1 MSVLYLFEERLA
13 TPLGEL
19 IILTDELAHTR
30 AVDWIDYEA
39 RLHELLRR
47 QYPHHPVSIQPAVT
61 QSQALQ
67 ALTNYFAG
75 DLHAI
80 HAVPCQLGGTVFQ
93 QQVWDALQTIPCGS
107 TWSYAQLA
115 QHIQRPK
122 AVRAVG
128 TANGANPISII
139 IPCHRVI
146 GNDQGL
152 TGYAGGLERKRWL
165 LQHEGA
171 LVKS

>member
-1 MSVLYLFEERLA
+1 MSMLYLFEERLA

-19 IILTDELAHTR
+19 IILTDELAQAR
-30 AVDWIDYEA
+30 AIDWVDYES
-39 RLHELLRR
+39 RMHLLLRR
-47 QYPHHPVSIQPAVT
+47 QYPKHSISIDSAAAPSVVW
-61 QSQALQ
+61 Q
-67 ALTNYFAG
+67 ALTRYFSG
-75 DLHAI
+75 DLAAI
-80 HAVPCQLGGTVFQ
+80 QTIACVVSGTEFQ
-93 QQVWDALQTIPCGS
+93 QQVWAALQTIPCGH

-115 QHIQRPK
+115 HQIQRPK

-146 GNDQGL
+146 GNNQGL

-165 LQHEGA
+165 LQHEGV
-171 LVKS
+171 LIKS

>member
-19 IILTDELAHTR
+19 IILTDPLAHAR
-30 AVDWIDYEA
+30 AVDWADYEA
-39 RLHELLRR
+39 RMHELLRR
-47 QYPHHPVSIQPAVT
+47 QYPKHSVSIHPAIT
-61 QSQALQ
+61 QSNAFQAL
-67 ALTNYFAG
+67 ANYFTG

-80 HAVPCQLGGTVFQ
+80 QTVPYQIGGTVFQ
-93 QQVWDALQTIPCGS
+93 QHVWSTLHTIPCGN

-115 QHIQRPK
+115 QRIHRPK

-146 GNDQGL
+146 GHNQGL

-171 LVKS
+171 LVKK